1 MVYSYHEILFDNK
14 KNNIFISAATLMNLK
29 NSMLSKLVQSQKVT
43 WYDLDIIG
51 KYVEVENRLLVSWGK
66 GLRKDWEV
74 TAKEGRVEGVVMK
87 IF

>member
-1 MVYSYHEILFDNK
+1 
-14 KNNIFISAATLMNLK
+14 MNLK

>member
-1 MVYSYHEILFDNK
+1 MTKMAPHTAHTVWFTYNEMS
-14 KNNIFISAATLMNLK
+14 
-29 NSMLSKLVQSQKVT
+29 
-43 WYDLDIIG
+43 IIG

>member
-29 NSMLSKLVQSQKVT
+29 NSMPSKLVQSQKSHV
-43 WYDLDIIG
+43 WSGHMG
-51 KYVEVENRLLVSWGK
+51 KYVEVENRLLGCLK

-74 TAKEGRVEGVVMK
+74 TAKG
-87 IF
+87 